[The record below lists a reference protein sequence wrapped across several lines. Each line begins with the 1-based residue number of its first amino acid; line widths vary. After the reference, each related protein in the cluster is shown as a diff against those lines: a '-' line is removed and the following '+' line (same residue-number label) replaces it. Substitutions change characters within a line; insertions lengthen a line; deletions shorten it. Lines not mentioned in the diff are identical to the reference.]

1 MYPWICRFINFLSL
15 SECISKIL
23 SDMRILNKSSVSIDV
38 LGKSFHK
45 NSMTFSFTFLIA
57 VLSTFYFPWRN
68 FIVWFPQI
76 QIFSSCFPCEIF
88 TIDPK
93 HYENLTHVRVPVSTF
108 LKLVQIV
115 NHYPGH
121 FFHVS
126 CFQPVDLWGIQQNIS
141 QSAKILPLLQ
151 YPIPER
157 CACMFHRA
165 HVQMFLVRT
174 CICMEP
180 CEFFGS
186 SLLSY
191 ELKFPIS

>member
-1 MYPWICRFINFLSL
+1 MFRLPCSEHCLHYLLLPCLIFIEYRRVNNQSQLLSL
-15 SECISKIL
+15 AIL
-23 SDMRILNKSSVSIDV
+23 GFWDWDQHTS
-38 LGKSFHK
+38 
-45 NSMTFSFTFLIA
+45 
-57 VLSTFYFPWRN
+57 
-68 FIVWFPQI
+68 
-76 QIFSSCFPCEIF
+76 
-88 TIDPK
+88 
-93 HYENLTHVRVPVSTF
+93 

-121 FFHVS
+121 FFHIS

-151 YPIPER
+151 YSIPER